1 MWDQGAEEM
10 LSSLCWFWK
19 IGLVLAVIG
28 GTVLTHEKGHDHE
41 RDRDQ
46 RSLLVNSHVARVSW
60 AVRLVP
66 GKAQGVRRSEV
77 LLTNANILAQ

>member
-1 MWDQGAEEM
+1 MWDQGAEGM

-28 GTVLTHEKGHDHE
+28 GTVLIHEKAHDHE

-46 RSLLVNSHVARVSW
+46 RSLLVNSHCSLCVMGGQVGPREGT
-60 AVRLVP
+60 RC
-66 GKAQGVRRSEV
+66 
-77 LLTNANILAQ
+77 